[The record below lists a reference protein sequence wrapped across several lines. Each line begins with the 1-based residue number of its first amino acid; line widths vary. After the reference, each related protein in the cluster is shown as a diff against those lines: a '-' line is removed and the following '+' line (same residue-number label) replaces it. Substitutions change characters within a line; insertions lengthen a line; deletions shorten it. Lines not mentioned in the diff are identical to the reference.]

1 MLQDAADAM
10 GAGPAVDAGPG
21 IDMGGIDLDVLA
33 TTDPET
39 AAALRAMLEVDAKE
53 RAGTKGARSAATK
66 LLCEC
71 SPARHDLSPIAP
83 QTLLHVSRLTKS
95 TFEPCWRQRYARTA
109 GGSPIPIK

>member
-39 AAALRAMLEVDAKE
+39 AAALRAMLEADAKE
-53 RAGTKGARSAATK
+53 RAGTWGPGVQ
-66 LLCEC
+66 LQCC
-71 SPARHDLSPIAP
+71 C
-83 QTLLHVSRLTKS
+83 V
-95 TFEPCWRQRYARTA
+95 
-109 GGSPIPIK
+109 